1 MNPQMKVPRVNLHT
15 HTCRCK
21 HAKGKVS
28 DYCEAAL
35 KAGISILGFSD
46 HSPFPDAEYASSRMD
61 FSELPDYR
69 KEIEDAKQKFPQLTI
84 LAGLEID
91 YRPVLGPAFYREE
104 YLEKLNLDYM
114 IAGVHFLPAENGT
127 PTRYLNFE
135 KPFSTET
142 VRRFV
147 KDTLRVMETGLA
159 VYIAHPDI
167 TAINCERWTP
177 DLKAAYKDICEASL
191 SLGIPLEINAYGLR
205 KPPVDTPEGKRP
217 PYPWLPFWELAA
229 EYGVKTVA
237 GADAHR
243 PEDVWGNIEDAFA
256 IAEKFGLEICNADVA
271 RKILA
276 QR

>member
-1 MNPQMKVPRVNLHT
+1 MNPQMKIPRVNLHT

-21 HAKGKVS
+21 HAKGNIA

-35 KAGISILGFSD
+35 KAGVSILGFSD

-127 PTRYLNFE
+127 PARYLNF
-135 KPFSTET
+135 
-142 VRRFV
+142 
-147 KDTLRVMETGLA
+147 
-159 VYIAHPDI
+159 
-167 TAINCERWTP
+167 
-177 DLKAAYKDICEASL
+177 
-191 SLGIPLEINAYGLR
+191 
-205 KPPVDTPEGKRP
+205 
-217 PYPWLPFWELAA
+217 
-229 EYGVKTVA
+229 
-237 GADAHR
+237 
-243 PEDVWGNIEDAFA
+243 
-256 IAEKFGLEICNADVA
+256 
-271 RKILA
+271 
-276 QR
+276 